1 MHVLKVFLVL
11 LVPVAVALHSLD
23 ILVHVGVARGLAEH
37 DPPDDDDDDDDE
49 PVLCV
54 SHLSASG

>member
-1 MHVLKVFLVL
+1 ML

-37 DPPDDDDDDDDE
+37 DPPDDDDDDDE

>member
-1 MHVLKVFLVL
+1 ML

-37 DPPDDDDDDDDE
+37 DPPDDDDDDDDDDE